1 MKRQQIR
8 IRPAA
13 ALLAAFAALGA
24 IPSWA
29 ERMEPLPAQL
39 EGVTITEHLNAKIP
53 LELEFKDENG
63 KTIRL
68 GDYFKP
74 GRPVLLTLNYYG
86 CPMLCGLQLNGLLDA
101 MRELDW
107 LPGKEFEVVTVSF
120 DPGETPILAKNKKQN
135 YIREYGRPEAAPG
148 WHFLTGREKEIRAL
162 TEAVG
167 FGYRYD
173 EENDEYQH
181 AAALFILTPQ
191 GVLSRYLYGVM
202 YEPGTLRLSLVEAG
216 QGKIGSAMDQIILFC
231 FHYDAAEGRYAFAA
245 LNVMRVTALLTAL
258 ILAAVMLKF
267 WRRELARGIP
277 TVEGHQT

>member
-1 MKRQQIR
+1 MKSRNSAIR
-8 IRPAA
+8 RVAT
-13 ALLAAFAALGA
+13 LLLMGTALGSA
-24 IPSWA
+24 SA

-39 EGVTITEHLNAKIP
+39 EGVTITEQLNAQIP

-68 GDYFKP
+68 ADYFKP

-86 CPMLCGLQLNGLLDA
+86 CPMLCGLQLNGLLDTIK
-101 MRELDW
+101 ELDW
-107 LPGKEFEVVTVSF
+107 LPGNEFELVTVSF

-181 AAALFILTPQ
+181 AAALFILTPE
-191 GVLSRYLYGVM
+191 GILSRYLYGVM
-202 YEPGTLRLSLVEAG
+202 YEPATLRLSLVEAG

-231 FHYDAAEGRYAFAA
+231 FHYDATEGRYAVAA
-245 LNVMRVTALLTAL
+245 MNLMRLAGLLTVL
-258 ILAAVMLKF
+258 ILAMVMMKF
-267 WRRELARGIP
+267 WRREWARGIP
-277 TVEGHQT
+277 MVEGRRT